1 MSAIL
6 SVLKSNI
13 PHNSH
18 GIGYY
23 DRRIARMSDVL
34 PDTTFQEQDVPCSS
48 LSQRDARSLIFHLL
62 YAMEAWDYTISLEAL
77 IDNFNR
83 GFGLAIDPHGKVVEK
98 ALAIIN
104 KRVELDKQII
114 PLLSNWRLERLSW
127 STRLILRLALWEL
140 ENTDLDSSIVIN
152 EAIELAKCFAEHD
165 AYKFVNGVLDEW
177 VKRFRP
183 QESMPAAQGDST

>member
-1 MSAIL
+1 
-6 SVLKSNI
+6 
-13 PHNSH
+13 
-18 GIGYY
+18 
-23 DRRIARMSDVL
+23 MSDVL
-34 PDTTFQEQDVPCSS
+34 PDNTFSGPEISCSQ

-83 GFGLAIDPHGKVVEK
+83 GFGMSIDPQGKLVQK
-98 ALAIIN
+98 ALAIID
-104 KRVELDKQII
+104 KRDELDQQIM

-140 ENTDLDSSIVIN
+140 ENTDLDTSIVIN

-183 QESMPAAQGDST
+183 ERSSAQTSEP